1 MLCINQTKIISLNSC
16 RRLLIFI
23 LVMLLLGTAV
33 TAQQSID
40 LIFHSGKIVKNYP
53 RFPERTF
60 SLLGSVA
67 YNRKLNGEAIWHQF
81 YHNPEVTFQGTFGSL
96 GNATEFGNIHSISGG
111 YRFIHPL
118 NHKIN
123 LTAEARLGAAY
134 FNHPFNEESNID
146 NVTVGS
152 SITVQATAD
161 AGLEYRFSR
170 WSLLAKAS
178 VLHCS
183 NSHYSLPNVGINM
196 PLISLGIRY
205 SFGDSLRTSSTFKPS
220 TDKRVRYNFRLA
232 LGINEQGGSTGPVN
246 GPHYGVYLASL
257 YINRHYTPVAR
268 WQTGLEG
275 YYNQGSYTFITSQR
289 YYREQERLKS
299 SALSAIL
306 GHEYI
311 FGHVGFVT
319 QGGIYIYNPLGRDRY
334 EELSEK
340 GIRDYLKTLISAR
353 LGLHYYLRSTFDQ
366 KRNNLFVGW
375 YTKTNFGKADFM
387 EMTVGYNF

>member
-1 MLCINQTKIISLNSC
+1 MHYIYHPEIIIPNNLYRFLLVILCM
-16 RRLLIFI
+16 I
-23 LVMLLLGTAV
+23 LFSASVV
-33 TAQQSID
+33 AQQSVN
-40 LIFHSGKIVKNYP
+40 LIFQSGRVVKNYP
-53 RFPERTF
+53 RFPERNF
-60 SLLGSVA
+60 SFLGSVA
-67 YNRKLNGEAIWHQF
+67 YNRRLNGQAAWHQF
-81 YHNPEVTFQGTFGSL
+81 YRYPEVTFQATFGSL
-96 GNATEFGNIHSISGG
+96 GNRSELGNIHGVSGG
-111 YRFIHPL
+111 FRFIHPL
-118 NHKIN
+118 NNRLN
-123 LTAEARLGAAY
+123 LTAETRLGAAY
-134 FNHPFNEESNID
+134 FNHPFHEERNAD

-152 SITVQATAD
+152 SITVLATAD
-161 AGLEYRFSR
+161 AGLQYQFSD
-170 WSLLAKAS
+170 WSLLAGVS

-205 SFGDSLRTSSTFKPS
+205 TFGDSLRNTSSVKPS
-220 TDKRVRYNFRLA
+220 TDKKVRYNFRLA

-246 GPHYGVYLASL
+246 GPHYGIYLASF

-268 WQTGLEG
+268 WQAGLEG
-275 YYNQGSYTFITSQR
+275 YYNQGAYTFITSQR
-289 YYREQERLKS
+289 YYQEQERLKS

-311 FGHVGFVT
+311 FGHLGFVT

-334 EELSEK
+334 QDLSEK
-340 GIRDYLKTLISAR
+340 GVRDYLKTLISAR

-387 EMTVGYNF
+387 ETTIGYNF